1 MNIPIGL
8 QLYAVRDECARD
20 LPGTL
25 SVVAEMGYAGVEFA
39 GYYGLTAPA
48 LRRML
53 DERGLKCCG
62 AHTRL
67 DLLLGGELERTIE
80 FNLALGSPYVIVP
93 ILPEERRKSRATWLD
108 SARVLNELAGRL
120 RPHGLRVGY
129 HNHRYEFEPVDGA
142 VPWDLIFGTADPSV
156 VMQLDMGHALEA
168 GADPVAVL
176 HRYPGRAA
184 TVHMAEHSASD
195 PLALLGE
202 GDVPWPEVLAACA
215 SVGGTQWYIVEQER
229 YRYPELECARRNLV
243 NLREYMRNLS

>member
-1 MNIPIGL
+1 MSIPIGL

-25 SVVAEMGYAGVEFA
+25 SAVAEMGYAAVEFA
-39 GYYGLTAPA
+39 GYYGYTAPSLRA
-48 LRRML
+48 LL

-62 AHTRL
+62 THTQL
-67 DLLLGGELERTIE
+67 DLLLGDELQRTID
-80 FNLALGSPYVIVP
+80 FNLALASPYVIVP
-93 ILPEERRKSRATWLD
+93 SLPAERRQSRAAWLD
-108 SARVLNELAGRL
+108 SARLLSELAEQM

-129 HNHRYEFEPVDGA
+129 HNHRREFEPLDGA
-142 VPWDLIFGTADPSV
+142 MPWDLIFGTADPSL

-184 TVHMAEHSASD
+184 TVHLAEHSARD

-202 GDVPWPEVLAACA
+202 GDVPWRAVLAACA
-215 SVGGTQWYIVEQER
+215 GVGGTQWYIVEQER
-229 YRYPELECARRNLV
+229 YRYSQLECARRCLV
-243 NLREYMRNLS
+243 NLRAYLT